1 MTARVTLGL
10 LARLSLGAAGLLGA
24 ITGAP
29 PAAAAP
35 RLGEAAREPDGL
47 ADGERARALDR
58 FAAKLRRDW
67 NALPPAF
74 PLASELTYHLSM
86 ASALARFALRLLP

>member
-1 MTARVTLGL
+1 MTARLALGL
-10 LARLSLGAAGLLGA
+10 GSARVGA
-24 ITGAP
+24 IAGAP
-29 PAAAAP
+29 AAVEEA
-35 RLGEAAREPDGL
+35 RLGEAARDPEGL
-47 ADGERARALDR
+47 DDGERARALDR

-74 PLASELTYHLSM
+74 PLVSEFVYHLSM